1 MRPSPAPRETL
12 SSGQVAVPWRSGPE
26 WPGESFPFHRSSSAF
41 RVGLLVPRCG
51 AAGLWGPSS
60 IASAEVAL
68 SELNRGEGIAR
79 QEVELV
85 VIDSAEE
92 ASTPAEHV
100 VDAMIANRALDA
112 IVGMHISSV
121 RQRLTGIVKGQIPY
135 VYTPLYEG
143 GENGVGVFAIG
154 DTPPQQLGPA
164 IDWLH
169 ETRRPES
176 WALIGNDYV
185 WPRVSHRYAKAR
197 LAAIGAKLACER
209 YIPFA
214 SGHLVREVETIAASG
229 ADAVLVSLVGQDA
242 VDFNRIFGAMELD
255 RKMIRLFC
263 AIEEN
268 GLLASGADNLKRLFC
283 SSSYFGSLAGEN
295 NARFRER
302 YHGFHGPRAPML
314 NALGQSTYE
323 GLHFLAAIM
332 EDGGDR
338 WRRPGGAPGRP
349 LTYRSARH
357 GRYVSNR
364 HNRAPTF
371 LARADGLVF
380 EVIARLL

>member
-1 MRPSPAPRETL
+1 MAGQVL
-12 SSGQVAVPWRSGPE
+12 SSGNMTVPRRAGPE
-26 WPGESFPFHRSSSAF
+26 WLWETSPFCRSTPAF

-60 IASAEVAL
+60 IASAEVAV
-68 SELNRGEGIAR
+68 SELNRKDGISR

-85 VIDSAEE
+85 VVDSAEE
-92 ASTPAEHV
+92 APIPAEHV
-100 VDAMIANRALDA
+100 VDAMIANHALDA

-121 RQRLTGIVKGQIPY
+121 RQRLTSIVNGQIPY

-154 DTPPQQLGPA
+154 DTPSQQLGPA
-164 IDWLH
+164 ITWLH
-169 ETRRPES
+169 ESRRLET

-214 SGHLVREVETIAASG
+214 SSNLAREVEMVADSG

-255 RKMIRLFC
+255 RKMIRLSC

-268 GLLASGADNLKRLFC
+268 GLLASGSSNLKRLYC
-283 SSSYFGSLAGEN
+283 SSSYFGSLGNEN

-302 YHGFHGPRAPML
+302 YHGFHGQRAPML

-323 GLHFLAAIM
+323 GLHFLACLL
-332 EDGGDR
+332 EGGDER
-338 WRRPGGAPGRP
+338 WRRPGGQSGRP
-349 LTYRSARH
+349 LAYRSARH
-357 GRYVSNR
+357 GYYVSNR
-364 HNRAPTF
+364 HNPAPTF

-380 EVIARLL
+380 DVVARIA

>member
-1 MRPSPAPRETL
+1 MAGRVLPSGYLTVPRR
-12 SSGQVAVPWRSGPE
+12 AGPE
-26 WPGESFPFHRSSSAF
+26 WLWDTSPLHRSSPAF

-60 IASAEVAL
+60 IASAEVAV
-68 SELNRGEGIAR
+68 SELNRKDGIGR

-92 ASTPAEHV
+92 APTPAEHI
-100 VDAMIANRALDA
+100 VDTMMANHALDA

-121 RQRLTGIVKGQIPY
+121 RQRLTRIVKGQIPY

-164 IDWLH
+164 ITWLH
-169 ETRRPES
+169 ESRRLEN

-185 WPRVSHRYAKAR
+185 WPRASHRYAKAR
-197 LAAIGAKLACER
+197 LAAMGAKLACER

-214 SGHLVREVETIAASG
+214 SSNLAREVEMIAGSG

-255 RKMIRLFC
+255 RKMIRLSC

-268 GLLASGADNLKRLFC
+268 GLLASGASNLKRLYC
-283 SSSYFGSLAGEN
+283 SSSYFGSLGNEN

-302 YHGFHGPRAPML
+302 YHSFHGHRAPML

-323 GLHFLAAIM
+323 GLHFLACLL
-332 EDGGDR
+332 EGDDER
-338 WRRPGGAPGRP
+338 WRRPGGQPGRP
-349 LTYRSARH
+349 LAYRSARH
-357 GRYVSNR
+357 GCYVSNC
-364 HNRAPTF
+364 HNPAPTF

-380 EVIARLL
+380 NVIARIA